1 MARLSTS
8 LKQVMDLIG
17 CECVYKER
25 GLVLHAELIAVSIK
39 GEMLGLKFKQLA
51 SPGFSKR
58 SIRTF
63 TFECVREYV
72 SFHKN
77 RICSSLIGAEIFFQK
92 SEVKELVLFM
102 ETMPDG
108 QSFIRKLREYRQVD

>member
-25 GLVLHAELIAVSIK
+25 SLVLHAELIAVSIK
-39 GEMLGLKFKQLA
+39 GDMLELKFKPLA
-51 SPGFSKR
+51 SPGFSEH
-58 SIRTF
+58 SGRTF
-63 TFECVREYV
+63 TFGCTREYV

-92 SEVKELVLFM
+92 AEVKELVMFM

-108 QSFIRKLREYRQVD
+108 QSFILKLREYRRLD